1 MRSICY
7 LVAATCDYAALMA
20 DVMSNLGSLHAQETK
35 FAMTLDGG
43 KTQKWEYLDRKAWAT
58 LHAALGGEVHHTY
71 LSRPLPEGV
80 QASKGGA
87 NMEAALEAALL
98 ITSSACARQGGLP
111 EDEAVVT
118 AFNPGSSMADLFG
131 GGCIRFNTP
140 GGVDVWVS
148 AQGFDVVFNRDSEF
162 LSLQIAAAIA
172 AHDEDQ
178 GYALVEEWAK
188 ARPVREVDAA
198 SRK

>member
-20 DVMSNLGSLHAQETK
+20 DVMSKLGSLTVEESKLAVSLK
-35 FAMTLDGG
+35 DGEIRQ
-43 KTQKWEYLDRKAWAT
+43 TQKWEYLDRKAWAT

-71 LSRPLPEGV
+71 LSPPL
-80 QASKGGA
+80 QDSKGDA